1 MYKENTFFEYFD
13 AYKNRYGEYENRAIE
28 ELF

>member
-13 AYKNRYGEYENRAIE
+13 AYKNRYKEYENRTIE